1 MCVEKNALE
10 LMKAIKSLSFVFEGD
25 KECGEMMLQ
34 IQTEKNALELMKAIK
49 SLSFV
54 FEGDKECGESM
65 L

>member
-10 LMKAIKSLSFVFEGD
+10 LMKVIKSLSFVFEGD

-54 FEGDKECGESM
+54 FC